1 MRTYIM
7 LIGLPGSG
15 KSTWAADYIA
25 KNSGMDFRVVSSDAI
40 IEEKALLEGLTYS
53 ASHKKNIGFSIDE
66 MERRFKQYVKDG
78 VNIIHDQT
86 NLTVKTRKKHL
97 AKAKGYVKS
106 AVIFT
111 LAEEKRQRRFETR
124 KANTGKH
131 IPEYVI
137 KNMTKN
143 FEPPTKK
150 EGFDKVINIQ
160 S

>member
-1 MRTYIM
+1 M
-7 LIGLPGSG
+7 
-15 KSTWAADYIA
+15 
-25 KNSGMDFRVVSSDAI
+25 SDAI

-86 NLTVKTRKKHL
+86 NLTVNTRKKHL
-97 AKAKGYVKS
+97 AKVKGYVKS

-111 LAEEKRQRRFETR
+111 LAEEKWRQRFEIRTA
-124 KANTGKH
+124 KTGKY
-131 IPEYVI
+131 IPEFVI
-137 KNMTKN
+137 KNMTEN
-143 FEPPTKK
+143 FEFPTKK
-150 EGFDKVINIQ
+150 EGFDNVISIQ